1 MARPASLRQSLP
13 GLVRFTRVFAPYV
26 RSQWPLIAGSLL
38 ALVAGAVM
46 RVLEPWPLKFVIDR
60 VTGHEI
66 GRGRVSVPA
75 LEALDPAALVTVA
88 AIALVV
94 FAALRAGAS
103 FASSVGFALAG
114 NRALTAIR
122 SALFRH
128 LQTLSLGFHTR
139 ARAGD
144 LVVRMIGDIG
154 MVQEVAVTAVLPLVG
169 NLLILAGMFG
179 VMLWLDPQLA
189 LLAFATL
196 PLLAV
201 VTWRRGRHIQ
211 EAARRTRTREGAMA
225 ATASESITAIKT
237 VQSLSLGGRFHD
249 AFAGHNSA
257 SLKDG
262 VRTKRLSAGLERA
275 IDVLVA
281 LATALVLWFGAR
293 RVLAHELSPG
303 ELLVFLFYLKSAF
316 RPLRDF
322 AKYGARLAKASAAG
336 ERIIELF
343 ETDPEV
349 RERDDAVD
357 APQFRGEIRFEHV
370 GFAYEPG
377 HDVLHDVDRTIDAGT
392 HVAIVGASGS
402 GKSTL
407 TSLLLRLYDPQR
419 GRVLIDG
426 RDVRDFTLASLRSR
440 VSIVLQDS
448 LLFATTVRENIAY
461 GAGDVSDAEIE
472 AAARLAN
479 AHEFIMAMPDGYDTV
494 LGERGVTLS
503 NGQRQR
509 IAVARA
515 AVRKSPILLLD
526 EPTTGLDAENERLVL
541 EALERLAAGRTT
553 LHITHRVEAARR
565 ADRILVVEQ
574 GRIVEDGTHAQLVAR
589 RDGRYTALW
598 REQGGLDPADEGAR
612 HAVAV

>member
-1 MARPASLRQSLP
+1 MARPATVRESLP
-13 GLVRFTRVFAPYV
+13 ALVRFARTFAPYV
-26 RSQWPLIAGSLL
+26 RGQWPLILGSLL
-38 ALVAGAVM
+38 ALVAGTLM

-60 VTGHEI
+60 ITGHEI

-75 LEALDPAALVTVA
+75 LEALDAATLVTVA
-88 AIALVV
+88 AIGLVV
-94 FAALRAGAS
+94 FATLRSGAT

-128 LQTLSLGFHTR
+128 LQTLSLAFHNR

-144 LVVRMIGDIG
+144 LVVRMISDIG
-154 MVQEVAVTAVLPLVG
+154 MVQEVAVTAVLPLLG
-169 NLLILAGMFG
+169 NLLILIGMFG
-179 VMLWLDPQLA
+179 VMLWLDSQLA
-189 LLAFATL
+189 LLALATL
-196 PLLAV
+196 PLLAL
-201 VTWRRGRHIQ
+201 VTWRRGRRIRD
-211 EAARRTRTREGAMA
+211 AARRTRKREGAMA

-237 VQSLSLGGRFHD
+237 VQSLSLGGRFHE

-257 SLKDG
+257 SLEEG
-262 VRTKRLSAGLERA
+262 VRTKRLSAGLERGV
-275 IDVLVA
+275 DVLVA

-336 ERIIELF
+336 ERIIEIF
-343 ETDPEV
+343 EAEPDV
-349 RERDDAVD
+349 QERQDAIE
-357 APQFRGEIRFEHV
+357 APQFRGKIRFEHV

-377 HDVLHDVDRTIDAGT
+377 HEVLHDVDRTIVPGS

-407 TSLLLRLYDPQR
+407 ISLLLRLYDPQR

-426 RDVRDFTLASLRSR
+426 EDVRDFTIASLRSR

-461 GAGDVSDAEIE
+461 GAGDVSDEDIE

-479 AHEFIMAMPDGYDTV
+479 AHQFITAMPQGYDTV

-526 EPTTGLDAENERLVL
+526 EPTTGLDGENERLVL

-553 LHITHRVEAARR
+553 LHVTHRIVAARR
-565 ADRILVVEQ
+565 ADRIFVVEQ
-574 GRIVEDGTHAQLVAR
+574 GRVVEDGAHAELVAQ
-589 RDGRYTALW
+589 DGRYAALW
-598 REQGGLDPADEGAR
+598 REQGGIEVIDGGVR
-612 HAVAV
+612 HVAAV